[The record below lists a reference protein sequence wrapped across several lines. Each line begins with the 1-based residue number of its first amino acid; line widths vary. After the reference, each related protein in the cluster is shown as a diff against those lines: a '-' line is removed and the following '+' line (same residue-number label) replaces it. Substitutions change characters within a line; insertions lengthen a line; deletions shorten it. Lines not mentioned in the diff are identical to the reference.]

1 MVYDINVD
9 FSNTRSSRLVDDM
22 TFVSPTG
29 FKLLIDS
36 LKYPNAQFAVQSASI
51 PEVSIGT
58 SVLSTPQRDLELPG
72 DKVGYEDFSVNFLV
86 DENLV
91 NYTEI
96 HDWILGMALEP
107 EVDNQNKTRDM
118 TLMVLDSHN
127 NVSRQIRF
135 IDAYPTSLSTLEF
148 DATATDINYLVGTVN
163 FKYSYF
169 QLE

>member
-1 MVYDINVD
+1 MAYDIDVD
-9 FSNTRSSRLVDDM
+9 FSNTRTSQLVDDV

-36 LKYPNAQFAVQSASI
+36 LRYPNAQFTVQSASI

-58 SVLSTPQRDLELPG
+58 AVLSTPQRDLELPG
-72 DKVGYEDFSVNFLV
+72 DKVGYEDFSMNFLI
-86 DENLV
+86 DEGLV

-107 EVDNQNKTRDM
+107 NVDNQYKTRDM

-127 NVSRQIRF
+127 NVSRQVRF
-135 IDAYPTSLSTLEF
+135 VDAYPTSLSTLDF
-148 DATATDINYLVGTVN
+148 DATATDITYLIGTAN

-169 QLE
+169 KVD